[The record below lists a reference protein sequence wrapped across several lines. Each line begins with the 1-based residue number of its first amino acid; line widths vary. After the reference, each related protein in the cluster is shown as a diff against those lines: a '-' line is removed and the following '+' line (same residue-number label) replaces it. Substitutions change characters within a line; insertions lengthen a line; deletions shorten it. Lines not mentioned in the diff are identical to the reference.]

1 MAPQAALKN
10 MINRNK
16 IESMAMT
23 EKVNVSLECRIFRT
37 EKIYKKSVKVN
48 AMQSGRYET
57 NLQVLRHGAVFSWS
71 PKKPERWHVQ
81 CCLKNPG
88 FPRAV

>member
-23 EKVNVSLECRIFRT
+23 EKVNVSLECLIFRT
-37 EKIYKKSVKVN
+37 EKNI
-48 AMQSGRYET
+48 
-57 NLQVLRHGAVFSWS
+57 
-71 PKKPERWHVQ
+71 
-81 CCLKNPG
+81 
-88 FPRAV
+88 

>member
-37 EKIYKKSVKVN
+37 EKIFQKSVKVN
-48 AMQSGRYET
+48 AMQSCRY
-57 NLQVLRHGAVFSWS
+57 
-71 PKKPERWHVQ
+71 
-81 CCLKNPG
+81 
-88 FPRAV
+88 